1 MYHITQTFWKV
12 LHSLNE
18 GCVPIQGEEPD
29 EDDAYA
35 LMASLKRIYAFY
47 QCHDLNSWN
56 LWDTLFY
63 ITRQGMDA
71 NGIPEEVKNYA
82 CSSHNLEITRR
93 QVSFWCSLVFQC
105 KFALSVTANYRFF
118 S

>member
-1 MYHITQTFWKV
+1 MIT
-12 LHSLNE
+12 NE
-18 GCVPIQGEEPD
+18 FKTDRFLQGEEPD

-71 NGIPEEVKNYA
+71 HGIPEEVR
-82 CSSHNLEITRR
+82 EIPYYF
-93 QVSFWCSLVFQC
+93 V
-105 KFALSVTANYRFF
+105 
-118 S
+118 

>member
-1 MYHITQTFWKV
+1 MRTF
-12 LHSLNE
+12 
-18 GCVPIQGEEPD
+18 QGEEPD

-71 NGIPEEVKNYA
+71 NGIPEEVNADNIDNFPHIYTPA
-82 CSSHNLEITRR
+82 DMISVCSRNKLI
-93 QVSFWCSLVFQC
+93 
-105 KFALSVTANYRFF
+105 
-118 S
+118 